1 MVSKYSAG
9 IPILQPISTVDTSPL
24 YTAISKKQEQY
35 DRGFLTV
42 QSNLDSLAKTT
53 DLVRKQDMDMFRQKM
68 ESKVEGLNSLGNVD
82 LSDVKLTASLASDVS
97 SIANDK
103 EVKDAVSSTIQYRK
117 WMKSW
122 DNIQN
127 NPKFAQYNSTINY
140 QYDLENKVMPWLN
153 NQVKSF
159 TDSAPTYFFDQ
170 NAELMKALKEIK
182 GSSIPTTDGK
192 YIVNGKKVTPEQL
205 QQIAYDKILTDNRF
219 QKQMEV
225 NAWYDVKSK
234 TPQQIAERALSL
246 KDAAIEDYSNRM
258 SSAKNKMLL
267 DQAEN
272 KDVTESKN
280 FLEQGEKALLQLKQE
295 KEGLLSGNFDAKQL
309 ALQNQRDGL
318 LDFAGRQ
325 AWSDQKLTADPYG
338 VLAER
343 EGRTDARFQATMNY
357 NAQKDALN
365 FQLKQR
371 ELDIK
376 ALTATGKL
384 TPNQVQNGVGM
395 LEAYGGTYTA
405 PSSGVLSDPNAD
417 YIDNYHKE
425 IASNLKRG
433 DEFMKDTV
441 VKILADSG
449 YYVAAGKVK
458 QANSIGEITGI
469 VGKDVKSDA
478 KGVEIRKLYNQVR
491 QKYIDIK
498 DGRDDG
504 AYFISNPDA
513 AKTMNQAQKEFTMAA
528 DLSNLY
534 RKTEDAI
541 LQERKISRAD
551 LEKAKTQTFSKA
563 QYEKEKRD
571 MDLYSTANEA
581 GVVFPPYNEWV
592 KRKVKTEVDK
602 LTPLAELNKRL
613 AETETSKKL
622 FYNITPNKDLM
633 KTKEG
638 DYSWGAL
645 TNGIL
650 GTALKEGVKLTGKE
664 GTFPLWG
671 QQLGKLAEKNED
683 DLKDVEIDNVIDV
696 SSRGLATVKFKKGNG
711 DNAETI
717 IGTVQLNDAQTAL
730 WMGNKNTD
738 TRFSDMIRRNKT
750 SGALNTMYKGIVV
763 PYEIGYNPTLDAFQI
778 TVRRGNNPRAVKQSG
793 EPYTSKRAE
802 ELEVAMEEQ
811 MKLIYERIIA
821 DGIPKEKWVDYAAD
835 VLTNTI
841 KSDPKA
847 YK

>member
-9 IPILQPISTVDTSPL
+9 IPILQPISTLDTSPL
-24 YTAISKKQEQY
+24 YTAVSKKQEQY
-35 DRGFLTV
+35 DRGFLTI

-82 LSDVKLTASLASDVS
+82 LSDVKLTASLTSDVS
-97 SIANDK
+97 SIVNDK
-103 EVKDAVSSTIQYRK
+103 QVKKAVINTQQYRQYQSRLSK
-117 WMKSW
+117 LKE
-122 DNIQN
+122 
-127 NPKFAQYNSTINY
+127 NPKMQQYYSPINE
-140 QYDLENKVMPWLN
+140 QYDVENYIMPWMNGNSDDLSLN
-153 NQVKSF
+153 S
-159 TDSAPTYFFDQ
+159 PTLFFDM
-170 NAELMKALKEIK
+170 NSELQKSLKEIK
-182 GSSIPTTDGK
+182 GTSVPTSDGK
-192 YIVNGKKVTPEQL
+192 YIVNGKRVTPEQL

-219 QKQMEV
+219 QKQMDV

-234 TPQQIAERALSL
+234 TPQQIAERALTL

-258 SSAKNKMLL
+258 TSATNKLLL

-295 KEGLLSGNFDAKQL
+295 KEGLLSSNFDVKQL
-309 ALQNQRDGL
+309 ALQNQRDAL

-325 AWSDQKLTADPYG
+325 AWSDQKLSADPYG
-338 VLAER
+338 VLAAR
-343 EGRTDARFQATMNY
+343 EAGTNARFQATMDY
-357 NAQKDALN
+357 NAQKDTLN
-365 FQLKQR
+365 FALKQR

-395 LEAYGGTYTA
+395 LEALGGTYTA
-405 PSSGVLSDPNAD
+405 PSSGVLSDPNTD

-441 VKILADSG
+441 VKILADNG
-449 YYVAAGKVK
+449 YYVAADKVK
-458 QANSIGEITGI
+458 KANSIGEVTGI

-478 KGVEIRKLYNQVR
+478 KGVEIRKLYNEVR

-498 DGRDDG
+498 DGKDDG

-528 DLSNLY
+528 DLSRVY
-534 RKTEDAI
+534 KEAEDKI
-541 LQERKISRAD
+541 LKERKISRAD
-551 LEKAKTQTFSKA
+551 LEKAKIQDFSRK
-563 QYEKEKRD
+563 QYE
-571 MDLYSTANEA
+571 NEVLI
-581 GVVFPPYNEWV
+581 GTDNVNPISFEEWKIL
-592 KRKVKTEVDK
+592 KRKANVNSK
-602 LTPLAELNKRL
+602 TPLAELNKRL
-613 AETETSKKL
+613 AENETSKKV
-622 FYNITPNKDLM
+622 FYQITPNKDFL
-633 KTKEG
+633 KSKEAN
-638 DYSWGAL
+638 YSWGAL
-645 TNGIL
+645 SKDIL
-650 GTALKEGVKLTGKE
+650 NEALTQGVKLVGEE

-671 QQLGKLAEKNED
+671 QQLGKKAENREKE
-683 DLKDVEIDNVIDV
+683 LSGVEIEDV
-696 SSRGLATVKFKKGNG
+696 LKISSQGLATVKFKKGEG

-717 IGTVQLNDAQTAL
+717 VGVVQLNPAQTAL

-738 TRFSDMIRRNKT
+738 TRFSDMIKRNST
-750 SGALNTMYKGIVV
+750 SGALNTMYKGIVI
-763 PYEIGYNPTLDAFQI
+763 PYTIGYDANSDSFKVTI
-778 TVRRGNNPRAVKQSG
+778 RRGNNPRPMKQNG
-793 EPYTSKRAE
+793 ETYTAKRAE
-802 ELEVAMEEQ
+802 ELEASIEAKIQEIYQ
-811 MKLIYERIIA
+811 MLIA
-821 DGIPKEKWVDYAAD
+821 QNIPKEKWVDMTAD
-835 VLTNTI
+835 ILTNTI

>member
-9 IPILQPISTVDTSPL
+9 IPILQPISTMDTSPL
-24 YTAISKKQEQY
+24 YSAVSKKQEQY

-42 QSNLDSLAKTT
+42 QNNLDKLAATT
-53 DLVRKQDMDMFRQKM
+53 DLVKKDDVEMFSRKMQA
-68 ESKVEGLNSLGNVD
+68 KVEGLNSLGNTD
-82 LSDVKLTASLASDVS
+82 LSDVKLASSLASDVN

-127 NPKFAQYNSTINY
+127 NPKFAQYNSAINY

-170 NAELMKALKEIK
+170 NAELLKTIKEIK

-192 YIVNGKKVTPEQL
+192 YIVNGKRVTPEQL

-219 QKQMEV
+219 QKQMDV

-234 TPQQIAERALSL
+234 TPQQIAERALAL

-258 SSAKNKMLL
+258 SSVTNKLLL
-267 DQAEN
+267 DQSQN
-272 KDVTESKN
+272 KDVTESKE
-280 FLEQGEKALLQLKQE
+280 FLQQGEKALLQLKQE
-295 KEGLLSGNFDAKQL
+295 KDGLLSGNFDAKQL

-318 LDFAGRQ
+318 LDFATRQ

-338 VLAER
+338 VLKER
-343 EGRTDARFQATMNY
+343 EAGTNARFQATMDY
-357 NAQKDALN
+357 NAQKDTLN
-365 FQLKQR
+365 FTLKQR

-384 TPNQVQNGVGM
+384 TPAQVQNGVGM
-395 LEAYGGTYTA
+395 LEALGGTYTA

-417 YIDNYHKE
+417 YIDNFHKE

-433 DEFMKDTV
+433 DELVKDTV
-441 VKILADSG
+441 ANILTSNG
-449 YYVAAGKVK
+449 YYVAADKVK
-458 QANSIGEITGI
+458 KANSIGDVTGVI
-469 VGKDVKSDA
+469 NSDIKKDA
-478 KGVEIRKLYNQVR
+478 KGIEIRKFYNEVR
-491 QKYIDIK
+491 QKWIDVR
-498 DGRDDG
+498 DGKDDG
-504 AYFISNPDA
+504 TYFISNPDV

-528 DLSNLY
+528 DLAKVY
-534 RKTEDAI
+534 KEAEKDALKSKGI
-541 LQERKISRAD
+541 TKSQYDKIKFQDFKNEYQSY
-551 LEKAKTQTFSKA
+551 KANV
-563 QYEKEKRD
+563 
-571 MDLYSTANEA
+571 LANS
-581 GVVFPPYNEWV
+581 GGTGRVIPYGEWV
-592 KRKVKTEVDK
+592 KTKRKEEFAKYDNPIREK
-602 LTPLAELNKRL
+602 LALTDA
-613 AETETSKKL
+613 AKKV
-622 FYNITPNKDLM
+622 FYQITPNKDFL
-633 KTKEG
+633 KSEKANHA
-638 DYSWGAL
+638 WGAL
-645 TNGIL
+645 SNDIL
-650 GTALKEGVKLTGKE
+650 TTALQEGVKLTGQE

-683 DLKDVEIDNVIDV
+683 DLKDVEIDNVLKV
-696 SSRGLATVKFKKGNG
+696 SSQGLATVKFKKGSG

-717 IGTVQLNDAQTAL
+717 VGTVQLNPEQTAL

-750 SGALNTMYKGIVV
+750 SGALNTTYKGIVV
-763 PYEIGYNPTLDAFQI
+763 PYEIGYNPSLDAFQVTI
-778 TVRRGNNPRAVKQSG
+778 RRGDNPRALKQG
-793 EPYTSKRAE
+793 ENIYTSKRAE
-802 ELEVAMEEQ
+802 ELEVELEARVQEIHKMLVA
-811 MKLIYERIIA
+811 KN
-821 DGIPKEKWVDYAAD
+821 IPKEKWVDMTAD
-835 VLTNTI
+835 ILTNTI